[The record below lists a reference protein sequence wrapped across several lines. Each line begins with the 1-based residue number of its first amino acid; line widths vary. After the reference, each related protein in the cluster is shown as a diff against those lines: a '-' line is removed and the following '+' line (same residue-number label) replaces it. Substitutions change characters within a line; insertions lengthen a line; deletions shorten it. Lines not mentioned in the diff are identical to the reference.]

1 MSDLAMPATQA
12 TAAGPRRGR
21 GAEFAV
27 MVGRCVRLS
36 RRNVDALLTALMLPV
51 FLMLIFVYLFGGA
64 ISSREAYVTYV
75 VPGVLLLCTGY
86 GAATT
91 AVAVSSDLTE
101 GIVERFRSMDV
112 SAGAILG
119 GHVAASVARNTVAT
133 LLVLAVAVAIGF
145 RPAASP
151 TQAVGAAAVLLL
163 FVLAISWFSAAVG
176 LLASGPEAASG
187 FTFAVM
193 FLPYASSAF
202 VPVETMPG
210 WIQGFARNQPVTPVI
225 ETLRGLLLDGPVGNA
240 AALAVAWCLALLA
253 VSVLASVLLFRRRVA

>member
-1 MSDLAMPATQA
+1 MSDLAIPAR
-12 TAAGPRRGR
+12 AGSPGLRRGR

-27 MVGRCVRLS
+27 MAGRCVRLS
-36 RRNVDALLTALMLPV
+36 RRNIDALLTALMLPV
-51 FLMLIFVYLFGGA
+51 LLMLIFVYLFGGA

-101 GIVERFRSMDV
+101 GTVERFRSMDV
-112 SAGAILG
+112 SAWAILG
-119 GHVAASVARNTVAT
+119 GHVVASVARNAVAT

-151 TQAVGAAAVLLL
+151 ARAVAAAGVLLL
-163 FVLAISWFSAAVG
+163 FVLAMSWLSAAVG

-210 WIQGFARNQPVTPVI
+210 WIQGFARHQPVTPVI
-225 ETLRGLLLDGPVGNA
+225 ETLRGLLLDAPTGA
-240 AALAVAWCLALLA
+240 APLWAVAWCLLLLA
-253 VSVLASVLLFRRRVA
+253 ASVLASVLLLRRRVC